1 MDRIPILKIGDI
13 LLVSIQVDLHD
24 RLVLTLQ
31 DDLTNKLV
39 ETGARGVLLDISLVD
54 MVDSFV
60 GRVIANIASMAH
72 ILDAEMLLVGM
83 RPEVAITIVELGMSS
98 SLKAVRTALNVEKGM
113 DILREQ
119 IAAQKF
125 EHPHDHQTS

>member
-1 MDRIPILKIGDI
+1 
-13 LLVSIQVDLHD
+13 
-24 RLVLTLQ
+24 
-31 DDLTNKLV
+31 
-39 ETGARGVLLDISLVD
+39 
-54 MVDSFV
+54 
-60 GRVIANIASMAH
+60 MAH

>member
-125 EHPHDHQTS
+125 EHPHNHQTS